1 MFRDARVLVSC
12 KSIISFIIENIIY
25 SIRKL
30 VNNYFKYFSM
40 DLKHFGILVKAKR
53 IKLGWSLDQLASH
66 AGIKKSYLSRI
77 ENKGIAP
84 SREVV
89 SKITDALKFRNVVPY
104 FTYDED
110 TNDDFK
116 KTTSPNLIRR
126 MHGIRLL
133 QRGIPL
139 SPRNNLAFMLISR
152 YIRVQIRNTSHLEDH
167 RKFLIDLL
175 LQTTPEK
182 IKDDEAL
189 KKYNDM
195 LNRLI
200 KINKDADELIRKAHK
215 DQAALTEEIYPPL
228 NRYEGDLT
236 EEEVAKA
243 LKEK

>member
-1 MFRDARVLVSC
+1 
-12 KSIISFIIENIIY
+12 
-25 SIRKL
+25 
-30 VNNYFKYFSM
+30 
-40 DLKHFGILVKAKR
+40 
-53 IKLGWSLDQLASH
+53 
-66 AGIKKSYLSRI
+66 
-77 ENKGIAP
+77 
-84 SREVV
+84 
-89 SKITDALKFRNVVPY
+89 
-104 FTYDED
+104 
-110 TNDDFK
+110 
-116 KTTSPNLIRR
+116 
-126 MHGIRLL
+126 
-133 QRGIPL
+133 
-139 SPRNNLAFMLISR
+139 MLISR